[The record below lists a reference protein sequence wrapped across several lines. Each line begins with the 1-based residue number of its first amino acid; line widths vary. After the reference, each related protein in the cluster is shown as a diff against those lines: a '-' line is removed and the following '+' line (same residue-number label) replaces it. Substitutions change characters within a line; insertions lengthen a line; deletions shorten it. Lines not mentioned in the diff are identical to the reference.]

1 MGEKDLSTKNLEA
14 YNDVFADIFNVL
26 IFHEDYIEE
35 SLLVDGPTET
45 QYMTETGNLHTHH
58 RDCMKYYQDTR
69 LACVTF
75 GIENQTTVDKS
86 MPVRMMSYDCDR
98 YIAQLK
104 NEEAISPI
112 VSIVLYFGDGHW
124 DKPLSLYDMYPQIPT
139 QIKPYVNDYSIHV
152 IDIKLIPK
160 ELRSKLKSDFKVIA
174 DFFAEKDD
182 KNYTPSNDAIKH
194 PEAVLH
200 MLKVFTNDNRYDDIE
215 ESMLLDIREGKVIT
229 MCNFAERMEQKGI
242 QKGRQEGRQEGES
255 LLAEAIFALKAGR
268 TIEELKDAY
277 NDHTLELAQKC
288 LY

>member
-124 DKPLSLYDMYPQIPT
+124 DKPLSLYASVAEEEY
-139 QIKPYVNDYSIHV
+139 NS
-152 IDIKLIPK
+152 
-160 ELRSKLKSDFKVIA
+160 SKV
-174 DFFAEKDD
+174 
-182 KNYTPSNDAIKH
+182 SN
-194 PEAVLH
+194 
-200 MLKVFTNDNRYDDIE
+200 E
-215 ESMLLDIREGKVIT
+215 EEHNSSAPNSSQKFCLSSS
-229 MCNFAERMEQKGI
+229 NFI
-242 QKGRQEGRQEGES
+242 SS
-255 LLAEAIFALKAGR
+255 LTF
-268 TIEELKDAY
+268 
-277 NDHTLELAQKC
+277 NNSV
-288 LY
+288 